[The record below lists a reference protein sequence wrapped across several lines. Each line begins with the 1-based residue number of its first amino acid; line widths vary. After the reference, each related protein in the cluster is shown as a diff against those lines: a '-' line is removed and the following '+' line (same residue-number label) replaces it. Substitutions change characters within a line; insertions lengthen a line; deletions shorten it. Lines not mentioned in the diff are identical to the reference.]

1 MEYNNTVYLIGENVE
16 NIKKCLGLFKDT
28 KTKIENYW
36 KIYSDEIND
45 MNIAEVFEDLIQKIS
60 DMIDD
65 YTKTYSFTIIYSLGK
80 FKEEKKNILNLIERI
95 VDITSL
101 PYYQPFLIL
110 LAQNKEDKTQLD
122 QMFKNDVE
130 NIDYDKRNISIFIS
144 PLNNNYNEDLI
155 KEIRVKIFKIFA
167 YYYEIDDETESREI
181 IINKQKY
188 ILPYKL
194 YIEPEEDFIE
204 INFLILGKTQVGK
217 STFINTILKQKKSK
231 EGGIG
236 SNMTK
241 KQLSYHVDGIPLI
254 LNDIEGFIGEETI
267 KKVTDNIEFM
277 QKKLGNKELNL
288 VIYIIDY
295 NGPTYF
301 NENEYLI
308 FKQLSSKL
316 EETQFLFVCLK
327 SDKKE
332 NYTQKVKQIQGSFYQ
347 MIKNGLTQNS
357 EKDNIMNVLNYLYLC
372 SVLLYEKIDN
382 FDISEGDNEDRN
394 KKMIEKIIEL
404 NKTLFFVNIIK
415 DNNHKEIFG
424 MNKVINKIRQI
435 LRYTKEK
442 NMKCLYNIINEN
454 EENINDIDTKYQQ
467 LKVDSE
473 EKKELKD
480 FIEFDND
487 INSIRRDNYDKN
499 ENSLKEIQSI
509 NLKQRKNDFN
519 ELIKCIKEEK
529 CLNIAKKYAEELKN
543 QLLESLKKDLR
554 KHKIGAAISGIIPL
568 GDILIQHFIKKDA
581 KEKVSQKFKDDL
593 LDFEKKN
600 KNEKNIKN
608 KEQESIEGIKDKIDD
623 KKSDI
628 MKTIGRITTI
638 GINIGLKTVSVA
650 VGFVGCIIGV
660 VTGGLVISYDINAYL
675 EFYGN
680 RFVNKCLLNFSFN
693 LVDKY
698 FEENFENNE
707 ENDSFKNENKYIE
720 KTICINNNNINIKST
735 LEKFITI
742 YIIKNEELKYLPQ
755 IEIKFNKINNI
766 NKEFISEFK
775 EEIKNIINND
785 NFSIIEIKK
794 GSLTVILALQFLI
807 LIELGKYNNK
817 EQNKFNIEQ
826 FSENFTIKIRKEVQK
841 LCEILIKNVFISL
854 GAVKPT
860 YANPNIIDISDKNNQ

>member
-1 MEYNNTVYLIGENVE
+1 M
-16 NIKKCLGLFKDT
+16 
-28 KTKIENYW
+28 
-36 KIYSDEIND
+36 
-45 MNIAEVFEDLIQKIS
+45 
-60 DMIDD
+60 
-65 YTKTYSFTIIYSLGK
+65 
-80 FKEEKKNILNLIERI
+80 
-95 VDITSL
+95 
-101 PYYQPFLIL
+101 
-110 LAQNKEDKTQLD
+110 
-122 QMFKNDVE
+122 
-130 NIDYDKRNISIFIS
+130 
-144 PLNNNYNEDLI
+144 
-155 KEIRVKIFKIFA
+155 
-167 YYYEIDDETESREI
+167 
-181 IINKQKY
+181 
-188 ILPYKL
+188 
-194 YIEPEEDFIE
+194 
-204 INFLILGKTQVGK
+204 
-217 STFINTILKQKKSK
+217 
-231 EGGIG
+231 
-236 SNMTK
+236 
-241 KQLSYHVDGIPLI
+241 
-254 LNDIEGFIGEETI
+254 
-267 KKVTDNIEFM
+267 
-277 QKKLGNKELNL
+277 
-288 VIYIIDY
+288 
-295 NGPTYF
+295 
-301 NENEYLI
+301 
-308 FKQLSSKL
+308 
-316 EETQFLFVCLK
+316 
-327 SDKKE
+327 
-332 NYTQKVKQIQGSFYQ
+332 
-347 MIKNGLTQNS
+347 
-357 EKDNIMNVLNYLYLC
+357 
-372 SVLLYEKIDN
+372 
-382 FDISEGDNEDRN
+382 
-394 KKMIEKIIEL
+394 
-404 NKTLFFVNIIK
+404 
-415 DNNHKEIFG
+415 
-424 MNKVINKIRQI
+424 
-435 LRYTKEK
+435 
-442 NMKCLYNIINEN
+442 
-454 EENINDIDTKYQQ
+454 
-467 LKVDSE
+467 
-473 EKKELKD
+473 
-480 FIEFDND
+480 
-487 INSIRRDNYDKN
+487 
-499 ENSLKEIQSI
+499 KEIQSI

-660 VTGGLVISYDINAYL
+660 VTGGLVMNYDINAYL

-693 LVDKY
+693 LVEKY

-817 EQNKFNIEQ
+817 EQNKFNIKQ

-860 YANPNIIDISDKNNQ
+860 YANPNIIDISDKNNQQKMEDKIKEVLKNNNNDGNVLEISNYITKENLEQFYNYLSNKANGQEKNLKKLIGKLDEFNKIFDEDIEQALKESIFQYKIEQIFLVEKNVNNFLEEKNNCTNIVQKILFHGTKIKSALSILSTQFYDATYHLIGKGVYFTDKLDYAWSYSRENIRYEINIPKVGDSFSVVATEVYYDNKKVEKVFDTSTENKEVKKFGVRCCYSNFQGSKLSRNEIVNNRGFIAKEYLITNKDQILPLYCVTMKRIEYLVIWRDYHFAENNPNNYSDNIFKIIKEFHNNIKRKITLDFDSIIYYIRTTEEALNLIEIKKFNKIIIITNANNDAREFINKVRNIIGENTIVGVSVYDIKKHISWIKDMENTIVLNGIEYHEKFFKSIMNNSIEELKNLREEIIKDFSISIPNFSFRELNENVLHFPNFKNEGQLGNLTNINNIKIENEINERSCQII